1 MIRILD
7 NGGAPDVAPS
17 PGNKIRIS
25 TTRPFGSDDAF
36 QFTMRKQKID
46 DDLAAASLENI
57 YVAPNP
63 YLGAASWERKSG
75 AIGRGERR
83 IEFFNLPRTC
93 TIRIFNI
100 RGELVRTIEH
110 DGGFN
115 DGSASWDLRSNDSED
130 VAYGIYF
137 YHVTAPGLGEFVD
150 KFAIIK

>member
-1 MIRILD
+1 MINIFD
-7 NGGAPDVAPS
+7 NGDTEDVLPS
-17 PGNKIRIS
+17 VGDKIRIS
-25 TTRPFGSDDAF
+25 TSRQFGSDDIF
-36 QFTMRKQKID
+36 QFTMRKQTVD
-46 DDLAAASLENI
+46 TELAKDQLKDI

-63 YLGAASWERKSG
+63 YLGAASWERASG
-75 AIGRGERR
+75 SIGRGERK

-110 DGGFN
+110 KGAFN

-130 VAYGIYF
+130 IAYGIYF
-137 YHVTAPGLGEFVD
+137 YHVEAPGIGEYTD

>member
-1 MIRILD
+1 M
-7 NGGAPDVAPS
+7 
-17 PGNKIRIS
+17 K
-25 TTRPFGSDDAF
+25 
-36 QFTMRKQKID
+36 KQKID
-46 DDLAAASLENI
+46 DDLAKQALENI

-75 AIGRGERR
+75 SIGRGERK

-110 DGGFN
+110 SGAFN

-130 VAYGIYF
+130 VAYGVYF
-137 YHVTAPGLGEFVD
+137 YHVEAPGIGEYTD